1 MIVYPP
7 EIFDG
12 LGLTFEGSERKT
24 RVRMPRRSRPRSPA
38 WSTGFR
44 RTSRDGDAHTATLTV
59 ENHCMSNV
67 FEIRDPDTGA
77 VIERVERKDMP
88 PAARQAMAE
97 GIQRMLD
104 RREIVFTGERNAK
117 GKPIYRSMIYEGDRD
132 PRREN

>member
-1 MIVYPP
+1 MRNGGDPMVGSKALSRFVYRNRH
-7 EIFDG
+7 EC
-12 LGLTFEGSERKT
+12 
-24 RVRMPRRSRPRSPA
+24 
-38 WSTGFR
+38 
-44 RTSRDGDAHTATLTV
+44 HCYLTV

-77 VIERVERKDMP
+77 VIERVDRKDMP

-97 GIQRMLD
+97 AFQGMLE

>member
-1 MIVYPP
+1 M
-7 EIFDG
+7 
-12 LGLTFEGSERKT
+12 TRKGGG
-24 RVRMPRRSRPRSPA
+24 PRPR
-38 WSTGFR
+38 T
-44 RTSRDGDAHTATLTV
+44 TSRDGDAHIATLTV

-97 GIQRMLD
+97 GFQRMLD
-104 RREIVFTGERNAK
+104 RREIVFTGKRNAK

>member
-1 MIVYPP
+1 VAYLQADAE
-7 EIFDG
+7 EIRLEVDSTAKR
-12 LGLTFEGSERKT
+12 LALEE
-24 RVRMPRRSRPRSPA
+24 PREIEA
-38 WSTGFR
+38 MTG
-44 RTSRDGDAHTATLTV
+44 
-59 ENHCMSNV
+59 EE

-97 GIQRMLD
+97 AFQRALD

-117 GKPIYRSMIYEGDRD
+117 GKPIYRSMIYKGDRD

>member
-1 MIVYPP
+1 
-7 EIFDG
+7 
-12 LGLTFEGSERKT
+12 
-24 RVRMPRRSRPRSPA
+24 
-38 WSTGFR
+38 
-44 RTSRDGDAHTATLTV
+44 
-59 ENHCMSNV
+59 MSNV

-97 GIQRMLD
+97 SFQRMLD

-117 GKPIYRSMIYEGDRD
+117 GKPIYRGMIYEGDRD

>member
-1 MIVYPP
+1 M
-7 EIFDG
+7 
-12 LGLTFEGSERKT
+12 
-24 RVRMPRRSRPRSPA
+24 
-38 WSTGFR
+38 
-44 RTSRDGDAHTATLTV
+44 TSRDGDAHTATLTV

-77 VIERVERKDMP
+77 VIERVDRKDMP

-97 GIQRMLD
+97 GFQRMLD